1 MISSQSIQ
9 YSNEAFSSRIFKVAS
24 VPDEKMHR
32 IIYRNVGKLSQMPI
46 FIDDRTALTA
56 QAIKN
61 TILKLRRNFDIK
73 VIFIDR
79 LGLMKHPTT
88 KNSRLDIEMGLT
100 VQFLKNIAKDLNIT
114 VVLLHQLR
122 RSVEGRADKRPF
134 LSELRECGALEE
146 DADIIWFIYRESYYN
161 KKSDDNTTEMIIA
174 KNRDGKTGKINL
186 MFLPEYTTFIKID
199 DESEEPPAEIVGVV
213 VGVGGGG
220 GVGGGVGDEK

>member
-1 MISSQSIQ
+1 
-9 YSNEAFSSRIFKVAS
+9 
-24 VPDEKMHR
+24 
-32 IIYRNVGKLSQMPI
+32 MPI